1 MASVAIFIR
10 SWCIFF
16 LSPAHSEEILS
27 KLAQFWNP
35 SHPAGEIVWLARVVH
50 RVPLAGSGTAVVAYR
65 RPNSPQVMDHR

>member
-10 SWCIFF
+10 PWCIFF
-16 LSPAHSEEILS
+16 LSPAHSEEISS